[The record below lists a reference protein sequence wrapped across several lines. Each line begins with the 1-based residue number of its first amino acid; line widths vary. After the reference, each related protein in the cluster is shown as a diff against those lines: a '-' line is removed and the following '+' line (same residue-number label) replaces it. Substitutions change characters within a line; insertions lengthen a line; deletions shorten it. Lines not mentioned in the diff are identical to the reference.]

1 MYARVGLIGGG
12 RTSNIHRFKVE
23 PIEGHR
29 TCAKVTVDGQQRL
42 CSSYKIEHYAG
53 SLPMVNINLI
63 ADVQYEQDAEIYQQ
77 MAVDDIS
84 GKSNFKQDSEKLIA
98 EYKKCK
104 REREISKAIKELKQS
119 YEKKYN

>member
-1 MYARVGLIGGG
+1 
-12 RTSNIHRFKVE
+12 
-23 PIEGHR
+23 
-29 TCAKVTVDGQQRL
+29 
-42 CSSYKIEHYAG
+42 
-53 SLPMVNINLI
+53 MVNINLI